1 MIAGDRPHDAVAP
14 RSEAGSNE
22 WRPAFGEYVMAGS
35 LLLLIVGA
43 LGAVL
48 LYLIPAQPLQL
59 EELQPAY
66 RVAPEAN
73 FPVNSSRIV
82 NWGNQVILVVRSA
95 QQSYDAV
102 QGTAPTD
109 GCILSWN
116 PTSLRIVSPCTHLV
130 YDLRGNV
137 VRGLSTVPLQRYP
150 VFIRDGIVYVAR
162 P

>member
-1 MIAGDRPHDAVAP
+1 MVEPTAAP
-14 RSEAGSNE
+14 LETDPPT
-22 WRPAFGEYVMAGS
+22 WRLAFGEYVLAGS
-35 LLLLIVGA
+35 VAMLLLGA
-43 LGAVL
+43 LAAVV
-48 LYLIPAQPLQL
+48 LYLIPSSPLQL

-66 RVAPEAN
+66 QVAPEAN

-82 NWGNQVILVVRSA
+82 NWGDQVILVVRTGD
-95 QQSYDAV
+95 QSYSAL

-116 PTSLRIVSPCTHLV
+116 ETSLRIVSPCTHLV

-150 VFIRDGIVYVAR
+150 VFIRDGVVYVAR